1 MCFHLQ
7 IDLADA
13 KGVRMRVGDV
23 VRDEFIGVGTVLG
36 TIPCLGGGNN
46 VAVRFHEN
54 DLERTATTKDQ
65 MEQTTGRSA
74 SHLTIT
80 SVADTGA
87 PLADAH
93 PPLPD
98 SHLADMP
105 VEDDPPGLASQAHAT
120 PPLHPRV
127 VAEAAIDRSLGVSA
141 SQSASELPGSRQSL
155 RPATEGYWAEGTGA
169 APALLDL
176 AAAEKVLSLSNGIFC
191 RTAAFVSQS
200 SEIVLDNPAFAP
212 PLKLSVLPSTIGPH
226 AGNGL
231 FIGDLFIGKKRLL
244 GFFQEGSQC
253 LTREQFFRKYPHG
266 KATHVALIGGQYF
279 DGSRSVWGKMNRA
292 PYGTGTANN
301 VRLHKNG
308 SLRTSRPVYP
318 FSELFLSYG
327 SSYRIV
333 PLPSCH

>member
-46 VAVRFHEN
+46 VAVRFNEN
-54 DLERTATTKDQ
+54 DLRRTATTKDQ

-74 SHLTIT
+74 SHLTIDF
-80 SVADTGA
+80 S
-87 PLADAH
+87 DAH

-98 SHLADMP
+98 SQPPDLPSRAHTPELHAEVVSLAAM
-105 VEDDPPGLASQAHAT
+105 E
-120 PPLHPRV
+120 
-127 VAEAAIDRSLGVSA
+127 RSLGVGA

-155 RPATEGYWAEGTGA
+155 RPATESHWPEGTDARTG
-169 APALLDL
+169 LLEFTS
-176 AAAEKVLSLSNGIFC
+176 AEKVCSLSNAIFC

-200 SEIVLDNPAFAP
+200 SQIVLDNPAFTP
-212 PLKLSVLPSTIGPH
+212 PLTLSVLPSTIGPH

-231 FIGDLFIGKKRLL
+231 FIGDLFLGKKRLL

-253 LTREQFFRKYPHG
+253 LTREQFLRKYPHG
-266 KATHVALIGGQYF
+266 KATHVALIRGQYL
-279 DGSRSVWGKMNRA
+279 DGTDSVWGKMNRA
-292 PYGTGTANN
+292 PHGKRNN
-301 VRLHKNG
+301 VRLCQNG

-333 PLPSCH
+333 PLPSCN